1 MGPNRL
7 QMAMTTFL
15 DRTIGLVR
23 GEQTR
28 IALLSVVIGLAA
40 GYGGIAFRYAID
52 AVQELTFGS
61 STAKLASYASG
72 LAWWH
77 VLLAPA
83 LGGVLIGLFRRFL
96 VPDRRFHA
104 VADVIEAAA
113 LKGGRIRLRDGIVAA
128 VGAAASIGMGASAGR
143 EGPVVHLGAT
153 IASATGQAMG
163 LRRSATV
170 TLLGCGVAAGIA
182 ASFNAPIAG
191 VFFAL
196 EVVVGHYGLTAF
208 APVVLASVMG
218 TIVTRIHFGDFP
230 AFDVSSHAIVSF
242 WEMPAFALLG
252 LISAGVAWIF
262 MKSIYTVAES
272 VRQLRIPPVIAPAIG
287 GLGVGAIAIVLPE
300 VLGVGYEATDLA
312 LHGSLAFSVL
322 VMLAIAKTMATALT
336 LGAGFGGGVFSPS
349 LFVGAMVGG
358 AFGIVAAAIHPE
370 GASTGATYAIVGM
383 ASVAG
388 AVLGAPISTILIV
401 FELTANFDLTIAV
414 MIGAALASLIT
425 NHVLGRSFFHWV
437 LEYRGIDLS
446 GGRARQLLKARHVR
460 EIMASSYVG
469 LPQDADGDAIRRELR
484 QNPRGNFLVVDSES
498 RLVGVL
504 TLEDLRPLLYRE
516 EEDAE
521 GEPDAGSLMHA
532 TPVVVTPD
540 DDLATALERMEASDD
555 DFLPVVHGGEDRR
568 VAGVLKQ
575 RDLTLA
581 HNRALAEAGME
592 ARGAT

>member
-1 MGPNRL
+1 
-7 QMAMTTFL
+7 MTKFL
-15 DRTIGLVR
+15 DRTMGMVR

-28 IALLSVVIGLAA
+28 IAVLSIAIGLAA
-40 GYGGIAFRYAID
+40 GYGGIAFRLAID
-52 AVQELTFGS
+52 AVQKLFYGS
-61 STAKLASYASG
+61 ATAKLASLAAG
-72 LAWWH
+72 LPWWH
-77 VLLAPA
+77 ILLAPA
-83 LGGVLIGLFRRFL
+83 LGGLLIGLFRHFL

-113 LKGGRIRLRDGIVAA
+113 LKGGRIRLRDGLVAA
-128 VGAAASIGMGASAGR
+128 VGSAASLGMGASAGR

-153 IASATGQAMG
+153 IASFTGQVLG

-230 AFDVSSHAIVSF
+230 AFDVASHAIVTF

-252 LISAGVAWIF
+252 ILCAGVAWAFMASIF
-262 MKSIYTVAES
+262 KVADTV
-272 VRQLRIPPVIAPAIG
+272 RTLRVPPVVSPAIG
-287 GLGVGAIAIVLPE
+287 GLAVGAIAIALPE

-312 LHGSLAFSVL
+312 LHGQLAFSML
-322 VMLAIAKTMATALT
+322 LALAIAKTLATALT
-336 LGAGFGGGVFSPS
+336 LGSGFGGGVFSPS

-358 AFGIVAAAIHPE
+358 AFGIAAAAIHPE
-370 GASTGATYAIVGM
+370 GASSASIYAIVGM

-401 FELTANFDLTIAV
+401 FELTGNFDLTIAV

-425 NHVLGRSFFHWV
+425 NHMLGTSFFHW
-437 LEYRGIDLS
+437 LLRYRGIELS
-446 GGRARQLLKARHVR
+446 GGRARQLLKGMHVQD
-460 EIMASSYVG
+460 IMASAYVT
-469 LPQDADGDAIRRELR
+469 LPVDADSDAIRRELR
-484 QNPRGNFLVVDSES
+484 LNPRGNFIVLDAER
-498 RLVGVL
+498 RLAGVL
-504 TLEDLRPLLYRE
+504 TLEDLRPLLYG
-516 EEDAE
+516 EEDDEMRTA
-521 GEPDAGSLMHA
+521 DAGSLMHA
-532 TPVVVTPD
+532 TPITVTPE
-540 DDLATALERMEASDD
+540 DDLATALDRMEASDD
-555 DFLPVVHGGEDRR
+555 DFLPVVRGPDDLR

-581 HNRALAEAGME
+581 HNRALAEASME
-592 ARGAT
+592 ARGAH